1 MSTKASIAY
10 GNNFHLYHEC
20 FDEENVYL
28 ELEGIEFNASPN
40 RVTVTIPVAIWET
53 IRQHRV
59 VDLSYADKSD
69 EEIKIM
75 VEEQVECKIKK
86 YLAASEEKQQNFVS
100 LSGSMC
106 YGMVDLPR
114 DEQIKKGMEY
124 YFELRERQLT
134 VKNQIEALKN

>member
-10 GNNFHLYHEC
+10 SNNFHLYHEC

-28 ELEGIEFNASPN
+28 ELEGVEFNASPN
-40 RVTVTIPVAIWET
+40 HVTVTIPVAIWET
-53 IRQHRV
+53 IRQHSV

-75 VEEQVECKIKK
+75 VEEQVERRIKK
-86 YLAASEEKQQNFVS
+86 YLAASDEKKLKFIS

-106 YGMVDLPR
+106 YGTADLPR
-114 DEQIKKGMEY
+114 DEQIEKGIEY

-134 VKNQIEALKN
+134 VKNQIEAFFN

>member
-1 MSTKASIAY
+1 MSTKASIACSD
-10 GNNFHLYHEC
+10 NFHLYHEC

-28 ELEGIEFNASPN
+28 ELEGVEFNASPN

-53 IRQHRV
+53 IRQHSV

-75 VEEQVECKIKK
+75 VEEKVERRIKK
-86 YLAASEEKQQNFVS
+86 YLATSDEKQQNFIS

-106 YGMVDLPR
+106 YGMADLPR
-114 DEQIKKGMEY
+114 DEQIEKGIEY

-134 VKNQIEALKN
+134 VKNKIEALKN